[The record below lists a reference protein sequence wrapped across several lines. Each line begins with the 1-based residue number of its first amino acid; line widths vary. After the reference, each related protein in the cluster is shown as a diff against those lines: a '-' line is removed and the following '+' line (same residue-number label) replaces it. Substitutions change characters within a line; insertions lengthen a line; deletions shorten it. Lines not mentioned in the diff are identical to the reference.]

1 MMMRRACIQTVI
13 ENGFMRALS
22 IQIGQNRLVNCWGQ
36 DRDNLISHGWNVY
49 VAGHND
55 VETTGYD
62 SAAIEGRLLLRLAEA
77 EAQLENFNMAA
88 IYAERA
94 AELLSTLDRGR
105 PATSTME
112 KRLGHPARQLIIPA
126 RGIAK
131 RMAAMKTTGMIEA
144 EGDTSKKKKKK
155 GGGKKKG
162 KKK

>member
-1 MMMRRACIQTVI
+1 MHGRPHRDAIT
-13 ENGFMRALS
+13 RHPLS
-22 IQIGQNRLVNCWGQ
+22 LTQAPL
-36 DRDNLISHGWNVY
+36 
-49 VAGHND
+49 
-55 VETTGYD
+55 TTTLPR
-62 SAAIEGRLLLRLAEA
+62 SPHRCTP
-77 EAQLENFNMAA
+77 
-88 IYAERA
+88 AERA

-131 RMAAMKTTGMIEA
+131 RMAAMKTTRMLES
-144 EGDTSKKKKKK
+144 EGDASKKKKKK